1 MAEMLRDIELKAIV
15 GKIIVDGD
23 PASIRPNSYVL
34 RLGADG
40 EFLNSEKVFKLGKK
54 KKGIRVSPG
63 HSVGITSRESINFS
77 SEVVN
82 EFFPDHDLHGFISP
96 TTDLAR
102 EGIVAPT
109 TQVDAGYRGTLN
121 WTIVNTSS
129 QERRF
134 VYEERCFRL
143 TIFKLARGERPDR
156 SYRGDY
162 QGKSGY
168 VRSERRGA
176 PVGMK
181 EHEWEDSTREG
192 GPEEMLQGLIN
203 SGYPWNILG
212 ERLKRLDD
220 QFKTVT
226 LEYADIRD
234 SLTRLEEEFRNSLTR
249 LEEEFRDFRREQG
262 NVRETVREIVRE
274 EIPAMQ
280 DRFLVRGAVMV
291 AGAAGLGIT
300 ISATPALDELL
311 NRHGNWSGLVIL
323 AAAAFYFLHTS
334 RKRK

>member
-1 MAEMLRDIELKAIV
+1 MAIMLRDIELKEIV
-15 GKIIVDGD
+15 GKIIIDGD

-40 EFLNSEKVFKLGKK
+40 EFLNSEKVFRLGEK
-54 KKGIRVSPG
+54 KKGFRISPG
-63 HSVGITSRESINFS
+63 HSVGITSRERINFS
-77 SEVVN
+77 NEVVN
-82 EFFPDHDLHGFISP
+82 EFFPDHDVHGFISP

-134 VYEERCFRL
+134 VYDEKCFRL
-143 TIFKLARGERPDR
+143 TIFKLAHGERPDR
-156 SYRGDY
+156 SYRGDD

-181 EHEWEDSTREG
+181 AHEWEDSTREG

-212 ERLKRLDD
+212 ERLMRLDD

-234 SLTRLEEEFRNSLTR
+234 SLARLEEEFC
-249 LEEEFRDFRREQG
+249 DFRRDQG

-280 DRFLVRGAVMV
+280 DRFLVRGEYCWLAPQ
-291 AGAAGLGIT
+291 G
-300 ISATPALDELL
+300 
-311 NRHGNWSGLVIL
+311 SG
-323 AAAAFYFLHTS
+323 
-334 RKRK
+334 

>member
-1 MAEMLRDIELKAIV
+1 MAEMLSDIELKEIV
-15 GKIIVDGD
+15 GRIIVDGD

-40 EFLNSEKVFKLGKK
+40 EFLNSEKVFKLGER

-77 SEVVN
+77 SDVVN
-82 EFFPDHDLHGFISP
+82 EYFPDHDLHGFISP

-156 SYRGDY
+156 TYRGDY
-162 QGKSGY
+162 QGRSGY
-168 VRSERRGA
+168 VRSQRRGA
-176 PVGMK
+176 PVGMR
-181 EHEWEDSTREG
+181 EHEWEDSTLAG

-203 SGYPWNILG
+203 SGYPWSILG
-212 ERLKRLDD
+212 ERLKTLDD

-226 LEYADIRD
+226 LQYADIRD
-234 SLTRLEEEFRNSLTR
+234 PLSR

-262 NVRETVREIVRE
+262 NVREMVREIVRD
-274 EIPAMQ
+274 EIPALQ
-280 DRFLVRGAVMV
+280 DRFLVGGGLLL
-291 AGAAGLGIT
+291 AGAAGLGIA
-300 ISATPALDELL
+300 ILRTPALAELL
-311 NRHGNWSGLVIL
+311 NSHGHLIGPAIVVAVALCLWYRRRN
-323 AAAAFYFLHTS
+323 
-334 RKRK
+334 RP